1 MYIYIYTHVGRII
14 AHIIFQCIYTC
25 YIHGYFFVFIYIYM
39 YVCVCGTPVCLY
51 LGWTS
56 VLFLDVNGNEHRD
69 PVYVLASPSHV
80 GAELDSCYNRYD
92 TNNMGTYVI
101 FCNIWLSCCC
111 NMNMMMMMMMMISM
125 QDFFPQTA
133 STKYTLG
140 SKGLHV
146 L

>member
-1 MYIYIYTHVGRII
+1 M
-14 AHIIFQCIYTC
+14 
-25 YIHGYFFVFIYIYM
+25 IHS
-39 YVCVCGTPVCLY
+39 CLVCGTPVCLY

-56 VLFLDVNGNEHRD
+56 VLFLDVNGNENRD

-92 TNNMGTYVI
+92 INNICTYVI

-111 NMNMMMMMMMMISM
+111 NKNMNMMMMMISM
-125 QDFFPQTA
+125 SISMQDFFPTDCLHKKCA
-133 STKYTLG
+133 LG